1 MGEALW
7 IAAQIKD
14 MKTRLK
20 AVVVFLLF
28 VTGPPFH
35 LRAQTVNSTKT
46 APSGTTPT
54 SAPDL
59 DLTIST
65 TQPWTDTGLEL
76 HPGDVLELSASTAPP
91 SAAAVAAQPS
101 SSCDGNSA
109 SANSSNDLQLQSA
122 PLGALIA
129 KLHSQGG
136 EPFFVGE
143 KKEVKIEEQSHLFL
157 GVNAGKPPVC
167 QRAIAVKVHL
177 VSATTG
183 QTTVP
188 PKDIKSK
195 LATAAQTW
203 IAGQFGTGNAA
214 SGTPA
219 ANEASTGGASSTA
232 STTAPATVSKP
243 LNISTAALDPKLRD
257 AIDHLPRRVNDQL
270 KNLGDMVNF
279 VMIGSQK
286 DVQNALQAANWF
298 VADTSN
304 TGAVTKA
311 ILMTYEKKDY
321 LQMPMSQLYL
331 FGRVQDFGY
340 EQAEP
345 YSVVA
350 SRHHFRLWKAPYQV
364 DGQDVWVGAGTHDV
378 GFEKDQ
384 RNGNVTH
391 KIDPAVDGERD
402 HIAAS
407 MEKTGLVKTLSYY
420 LPPDPV
426 QQAKN
431 ATGGGYRSDG
441 RILVLWIKPNTGTP
455 VVSAS
460 PK

>member
-1 MGEALW
+1 MKAL
-7 IAAQIKD
+7 
-14 MKTRLK
+14 LK
-20 AVVVFLLF
+20 AVVVSLLF
-28 VTGPPFH
+28 VTGTLFH
-35 LRAQTVNSTKT
+35 VCAQTVSSTKT
-46 APSGTTPT
+46 EPGGTTPI

-59 DLTIST
+59 DLTVSST
-65 TQPWTDTGLEL
+65 QAWTDTGLEL
-76 HPGDVLELSASTAPP
+76 HPGDVLELSSSTAPP
-91 SAAAVAAQPS
+91 SAAAGVAQPVGF
-101 SSCDGNSA
+101 CDVNSA

-157 GVNAGKPPVC
+157 GVNAGTAPVC
-167 QRAIAVKVHL
+167 QRTITVKVHL

-183 QTTVP
+183 QTTTP

-195 LATAAQTW
+195 LAAAAQTW
-203 IAGQFGTGNAA
+203 IAGQFGTGNAGSNA
-214 SGTPA
+214 PA
-219 ANEASTGGASSTA
+219 ANETSRSGTNAAA
-232 STTAPATVSKP
+232 STTTPPAISKP
-243 LNISTAALDPKLRD
+243 LNISTGALDPKLRD
-257 AIDHLPRRVNDQL
+257 VIDHLPRRVNDQL
-270 KNLGDMVNF
+270 RNLGDMVNF

-345 YSVVA
+345 YAVVA
-350 SRHHFRLWKAPYQV
+350 SRHHFRLWKAPFQV
-364 DGQDVWVGAGTHDV
+364 DGQEVWVGAGTHDV
-378 GFEKDQ
+378 GFEKDR

-407 MEKTGLVKTLSYY
+407 MEKTGLVKTLNYY

-431 ATGGGYRSDG
+431 ATGGGYHSDG
-441 RILVLWIKPNTGTP
+441 RVAVMWIVPNK
-455 VVSAS
+455 SA
-460 PK
+460 PGVTAGRK

>member
-1 MGEALW
+1 MNGL
-7 IAAQIKD
+7 
-14 MKTRLK
+14 LK
-20 AVVVFLLF
+20 RTVLASLLIWGNAF
-28 VTGPPFH
+28 CSI
-35 LRAQTVNSTKT
+35 AQTATSNPSPAPVAPAAT
-46 APSGTTPT
+46 ASSSIDLNIS
-54 SAPDL
+54 SA
-59 DLTIST
+59 
-65 TQPWTDTGLEL
+65 QPWTDTGLEL
-76 HPGDVLELSASTAPP
+76 HPGDVVEIAVSAPSTADE
-91 SAAAVAAQPS
+91 QNRNRS
-101 SSCDGNSA
+101 SSEACNAKA
-109 SANSSNDLQLQSA
+109 SGTNSSNSLQLPSA
-122 PLGALIA
+122 PLGALVA
-129 KLHSQGG
+129 KLHGQGG
-136 EPFFVGE
+136 EAFLVRE

-157 GVNAGKPPVC
+157 AVNAGNPPLC
-167 QRAIAVKVHL
+167 QQTIPTKVQL

-183 QTTVP
+183 QTTAP
-188 PKDIKSK
+188 PKDIKGK
-195 LATAAQTW
+195 LAAAAQTW
-203 IAGQFGTGNAA
+203 IAGQFGSGNAGPSA
-214 SGTPA
+214 PA
-219 ANEASTGGASSTA
+219 ANETSPVGASSA
-232 STTAPATVSKP
+232 NSSATNFPGPVTKP
-243 LNISTAALDPKLRD
+243 LNISTAPLDPKLRD

-304 TGAVTKA
+304 AGAVTKA

-350 SRHHFRLWKAPYQV
+350 SRHHFRLWKAPFQV

-378 GFEKDQ
+378 GFERDQ

-426 QQAKN
+426 QEAKN
-431 ATGGGYRSDG
+431 ATGGGYHSDG
-441 RILVLWIKPNTGTP
+441 RILVMWIAASSGASAARAQPNH
-455 VVSAS
+455 
-460 PK
+460 

>member
-1 MGEALW
+1 MKAL
-7 IAAQIKD
+7 
-14 MKTRLK
+14 LK
-20 AVVVFLLF
+20 AVVVLLLF
-28 VTGPPFH
+28 VTGTLFH
-35 LRAQTVNSTKT
+35 VRAQTVTSTKT

-59 DLTIST
+59 DLTISA

-76 HPGDVLELSASTAPP
+76 RPGDVLELSASTAPL
-91 SAAAVAAQPS
+91 SAAAGVGQPS
-101 SSCDGNSA
+101 SSCDAKTSNGD
-109 SANSSNDLQLQSA
+109 SSNNLQLHSA
-122 PLGALIA
+122 PVGALIA

-136 EPFFVGE
+136 EPFLVGE
-143 KKEVKIEEQSHLFL
+143 KKELTVEEQSHLFL
-157 GVNAGKPPVC
+157 GVNAGTPAVC
-167 QRAIAVKVHL
+167 QRTVAVKVHV

-183 QTTVP
+183 QTTAP

-195 LATAAQTW
+195 LAAAAQTW

-214 SGTPA
+214 SGAPG
-219 ANEASTGGASSTA
+219 ANEASTAGASSA
-232 STTAPATVSKP
+232 AGTTAPAAVSKP

-257 AIDHLPRRVNDQL
+257 VIDHLPRRVNDQL

-279 VMIGSQK
+279 VMIGSEK
-286 DVQNALQAANWF
+286 DVQAALQAANWF

-350 SRHHFRLWKAPYQV
+350 SRHHFRLWKAPFQV

-431 ATGGGYRSDG
+431 ATGGGYHSDG
-441 RILVLWIKPNTGTP
+441 RILVMWIASHQSAPA
-455 VVSAS
+455 VSAG

>member
-1 MGEALW
+1 
-7 IAAQIKD
+7 
-14 MKTRLK
+14 MKAPLK
-20 AVVVFLLF
+20 AVVILLLF
-28 VTGPPFH
+28 VTGTLCH
-35 LRAQTVNSTKT
+35 AHAQTVSSSKT
-46 APSGTTPT
+46 EPSGTTPT

-59 DLTIST
+59 DLTISA

-76 HPGDVLELSASTAPP
+76 HPGDVLELSSFTPP
-91 SAAAVAAQPS
+91 RAANEVAQPS
-101 SSCDGNSA
+101 GSCDANSA
-109 SANSSNDLQLQSA
+109 NATSSNNLQLPSA
-122 PLGALIA
+122 PLGSLIA

-136 EPFFVGE
+136 EPFLVGE

-157 GVNAGKPPVC
+157 GVNAGNTPVC
-167 QRAIAVKVHL
+167 QQIIAVKVH
-177 VSATTG
+177 VASATTG
-183 QTTVP
+183 ETTAP

-195 LATAAQTW
+195 LAAAAQTW

-214 SGTPA
+214 SNAPA
-219 ANEASTGGASSTA
+219 ANGTSTSETKATA
-232 STTAPATVSKP
+232 STTRPAAISKP
-243 LNISTAALDPKLRD
+243 LNISTAGLDPKLRD

-270 KNLGDMVNF
+270 RNLGDMVNF
-279 VMIGSQK
+279 VMIGSKK

-298 VADTSN
+298 LADTSN

-311 ILMTYEKKDY
+311 ILMTYQKKDY
-321 LQMPMSQLYL
+321 LQMPMSQLFL

-340 EQAEP
+340 EQAEA
-345 YSVVA
+345 YAVVA
-350 SRHHFRLWKAPYQV
+350 SRHHFRLWKAPFQI
-364 DGQDVWVGAGTHDV
+364 DGQEVWVGAGTHDV

-431 ATGGGYRSDG
+431 ATGGGYHSDG
-441 RILVLWIKPNTGTP
+441 RIAVMRIAPNK
-455 VVSAS
+455 SA
-460 PK
+460 PAVTAGQK